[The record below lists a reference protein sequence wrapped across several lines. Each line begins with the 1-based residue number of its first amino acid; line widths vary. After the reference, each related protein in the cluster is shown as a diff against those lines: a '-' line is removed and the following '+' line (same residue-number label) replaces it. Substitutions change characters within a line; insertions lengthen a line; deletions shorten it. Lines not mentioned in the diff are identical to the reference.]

1 MLRKKQ
7 YNSKA
12 NVSYLIYQQANLMK
26 YTITTIKYVNFL
38 ISDILDPLILNKLIT
53 MEPGLTMEEKKMKN
67 RLKRD
72 FSHISIEIPKSI
84 TQVIKEK
91 IREMIIHGDFDLGQA
106 ISENELSN
114 ILMVSKTPIREA
126 FIWLS
131 YNENLVNIIPRSG
144 TFVFSV
150 TDEDINDL
158 IKMRVILEQGAI
170 REAMEKNANNVIVEL
185 SNILSKSAKINAERD
200 TQAYLK
206 LDHDFH
212 YVFVKYADNKY
223 ISQAHLLI
231 SARLLAIRYRLDF
244 TAEYITSSNR
254 GHATILDMLKNNNV
268 EGVCN
273 FITHHIGSS
282 FTERAR
288 KLLALKA

>member
-158 IKMRVILEQGAI
+158 IK
-170 REAMEKNANNVIVEL
+170 
-185 SNILSKSAKINAERD
+185 
-200 TQAYLK
+200 
-206 LDHDFH
+206 
-212 YVFVKYADNKY
+212 
-223 ISQAHLLI
+223 
-231 SARLLAIRYRLDF
+231 
-244 TAEYITSSNR
+244 
-254 GHATILDMLKNNNV
+254 
-268 EGVCN
+268 
-273 FITHHIGSS
+273 
-282 FTERAR
+282 
-288 KLLALKA
+288 

>member
-1 MLRKKQ
+1 
-7 YNSKA
+7 
-12 NVSYLIYQQANLMK
+12 MK

-72 FSHISIEIPKSI
+72 FSHISIEIPNHHP
-84 TQVIKEK
+84 VIKEK

-144 TFVFSV
+144 TFVF
-150 TDEDINDL
+150 
-158 IKMRVILEQGAI
+158 
-170 REAMEKNANNVIVEL
+170 L
-185 SNILSKSAKINAERD
+185 SPTRISMISSK
-200 TQAYLK
+200 
-206 LDHDFH
+206 
-212 YVFVKYADNKY
+212 
-223 ISQAHLLI
+223 
-231 SARLLAIRYRLDF
+231 
-244 TAEYITSSNR
+244 
-254 GHATILDMLKNNNV
+254 
-268 EGVCN
+268 
-273 FITHHIGSS
+273 
-282 FTERAR
+282 
-288 KLLALKA
+288 